1 MPEPS
6 KQLLETIARHAD
18 PRVPLSIVLTM
29 AERETHFNPSII
41 GKAGE
46 FGLFQLLPKTVREEL
61 KYTGPPEALLEPGLN
76 TKYAT
81 KYLVILKD
89 RFSEWPVAVRAWNGS
104 GAAARAYAAGVFQRL
119 PVWDKFVREN
129 LEFFRKAI
137 ASRGAGVLGILAAAA
152 AVVVVL
158 IVSAQRKREA

>member
-29 AERETHFNPSII
+29 AERESHFDPSII
-41 GKAGE
+41 GDAGE

-61 KYTGPPEALLEPGLN
+61 KYTGPLEALREPGLN
-76 TKYAT
+76 TKLAT

-89 RFSEWPVAVRAWNGS
+89 RFAEWPVAVRAYNGS
-104 GAAARAYAAGVFQRL
+104 GAAARTYAAGVFQRL
-119 PVWDKFVREN
+119 PVWDKFVRDN
-129 LEFFRKAI
+129 LEFFRNAI
-137 ASRGAGVLGILAAAA
+137 ATRGAGVLGIIAAAA

-158 IVSAQRKREA
+158 IFSSQKNREA